1 MLATIILSLNNNSE
15 ATTIT
20 TNKNSAA
27 HSFPQASTS
36 KDIEYTNKR
45 INTSSSLSL
54 FPSSFIVV
62 GCLLFD
68 FLKDIVE
75 LLRMLLHLFLHKL
88 RFNIRSHHN
97 KSTARLNLRTIK
109 ISVYDWLCSLR
120 FAMSSVIA
128 CGVCD
133 CVCVMC
139 HP

>member
-1 MLATIILSLNNNSE
+1 MLETIILSLNNNSE

-20 TNKNSAA
+20 TNENRAA

-36 KDIEYTNKR
+36 KDTEYTNKR

-88 RFNIRSHHN
+88 RFNIRSDHN
-97 KSTARLNLRTIK
+97 QSTARLNLQDAV
-109 ISVYDWLCSLR
+109 SFS
-120 FAMSSVIA
+120 
-128 CGVCD
+128 GQ
-133 CVCVMC
+133 
-139 HP
+139 